1 MAVPPKLLTLLIP
14 RHGPRVLLG
23 AKKRGFGEGFYNGF
37 GGKVEAGESILEAA
51 NRELREEAGIASK
64 NTTLRGI
71 LTFKWEE
78 KAEPWE
84 VHVFHASSWDGEP
97 VETDEMR
104 PEWFDI
110 ADIPYEKMW
119 ADDVHWYPLFLSDK
133 RFRGEFLFR
142 DTTVLV
148 SHTLGEVGSLE
159 R

>member
-1 MAVPPKLLTLLIP
+1 
-14 RHGPRVLLG
+14 
-23 AKKRGFGEGFYNGF
+23 
-37 GGKVEAGESILEAA
+37 VEAGESILEAA